1 MELRVCCLV
10 NSSTPIIFCFDMHE
24 NNTPLVAYSHDIFT
38 SQIAGGV
45 TRCMIE
51 LMRSITDLGLD
62 WTAWA
67 GKNGNQMLSDTLSE
81 PWARGN
87 INSAPGPHRGRVIS
101 SITQESSFANW
112 LTEQSPAVVHRT
124 YYPILDMADA
134 KFARVETLHDL
145 WDERPGNRTE
155 NGAKFRSFIKKRACH
170 QADAVVCVSEHTR
183 NDAIER
189 WPSLINK
196 FKVIPHGV
204 RPLSAHPIQ
213 PTVAR
218 PYFLFVGRRGLYKNF
233 KVVAAAL
240 AQSGLDHGLIC
251 FGGGA
256 FSKEE
261 QAMLATFNI
270 LDRTEQITGSDHQ
283 LAGLYM
289 KAAALLY
296 PSSFEG
302 FGLPLL
308 EAMIHDCP
316 VITSPLTS
324 LPEVGG
330 NAALYADPQF
340 PEAWA
345 NAMKNIVEDPS
356 LARDLRDLGKYRAAE
371 FSWSRSAE
379 LHRKLY
385 NSLA

>member
-1 MELRVCCLV
+1 
-10 NSSTPIIFCFDMHE
+10 MHE
-24 NNTPLVAYSHDIFT
+24 LNAPLVAYSHDIFT

-67 GKNGNQMLSDTLSE
+67 GENSNLMLSETLSE
-81 PWARGN
+81 SWAQGN
-87 INSAPGPHRGRVIS
+87 IYSSWGPHRGRVIS
-101 SITQESSFANW
+101 SVTQEPSFANW
-112 LTEQSPAVVHRT
+112 LKGQLPSVVHRT
-124 YYPILDMADA
+124 YYPIRDMADS
-134 KFARVETLHDL
+134 KFAHVETLHDL
-145 WDERPGNRTE
+145 WDERSINRTE
-155 NGAKFRSFIKKRACH
+155 NGAIFRSLIKKRACDR
-170 QADAVVCVSEHTR
+170 ADAVVCVSEHTR
-183 NDAIER
+183 DDAIER

-196 FKVIPHGV
+196 LQVIPHGV
-204 RPLSAHPIQ
+204 RPLSARPIQ

-233 KVVAAAL
+233 EVVADAL
-240 AQSGLDHGLIC
+240 MESGLDHGLIC
-251 FGGGA
+251 FGGGS
-256 FSKEE
+256 FSKKERDL
-261 QAMLATFNI
+261 LATLNI
-270 LDRTEQITGSDHQ
+270 SDRTEQITGTDHQ

-289 KAAALLY
+289 KATALLY

-308 EAMIHDCP
+308 EAMIHECP
-316 VITSPLTS
+316 VISSPLTS

-345 NAMKNIVEDPS
+345 TAMKNVVDDPS
-356 LARDLRDLGKYRAAE
+356 LAINLRALGKRRAAE
-371 FSWSRSAE
+371 FSWARSAE
-379 LHRKLY
+379 LHRQLY